1 MHIKAMNYYSEGFFN
16 MFVNNELY
24 VLKLLFI

>member
-1 MHIKAMNYYSEGFFN
+1 MHIKSMNYYPEGFFN